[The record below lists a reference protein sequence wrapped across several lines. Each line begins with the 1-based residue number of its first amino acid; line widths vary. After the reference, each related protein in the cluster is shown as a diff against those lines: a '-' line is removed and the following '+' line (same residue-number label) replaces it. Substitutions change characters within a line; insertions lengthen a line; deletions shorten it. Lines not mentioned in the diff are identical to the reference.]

1 MPTQFG
7 YKPSQFG
14 PAKPRQPS
22 PLGAPPA
29 FPSLASGSQYQPA
42 AQPIQPFAAP
52 RVAAPVDQP
61 TPASPA
67 APRPPAAA
75 AAGVAPP
82 AIGYDYNTDPILNQ
96 IQALSTRQRGDA
108 QSTALKLKKQ
118 TAIDYGDSG
127 YARNVLQDEATALA
141 AEGNPYSVTA
151 QLKHSYDTG
160 SHNLDEQY
168 NQANGWYSGARI
180 KGQQDYANQYQGQV
194 AGATGQEQGLLGQID
209 ANQLAAAMAADQQDQ
224 QAQRDAY
231 ERALQ
236 EALAYGINPGANT
249 GPTTEAVPTD
259 TNPPFA
265 PAADMSPRIGQPN
278 LWSAGLANQLD
289 TGRPDIWS
297 SGLAQA
303 LAPPPRNAYLTNRN
317 KRG

>member
-22 PLGAPPA
+22 TLGALPA

-42 AQPIQPFAAP
+42 AQPIQPFTAP

-61 TPASPA
+61 TPAPPA
-67 APRPPAAA
+67 AARPPAAA

-118 TAIDYGDSG
+118 TAIDFGDSG

-141 AEGNPYSVTA
+141 AEQNPYSATA
-151 QLKHSYDTG
+151 QLKQSYDTG

-168 NQANGWYSGARI
+168 NSNGHLFYSGARI
-180 KGQQDYANQYQGQV
+180 KGQQDYANQYQGQL
-194 AGATGQEQGLLGQID
+194 AGATGQEHGLLGQID

-224 QAQRDAY
+224 QAQQAAY
-231 ERALQ
+231 DRALQ

-249 GPTTEAVPTD
+249 GPTAEAVPTD

-265 PAADMSPRIGQPN
+265 PAADMSPKISQPN
-278 LWSAGLANQLD
+278 LWSAGLANQID

-303 LAPPPRNAYLTNRN
+303 LGPPRNAYLTNRN